1 MSIRYENKKHDI
13 ICHRRNRLQASA
25 HLHSHIEIVYMNVGN
40 TKVWVDDT
48 EYSLSAGDF
57 FLTFPNQV
65 HRYETSSY
73 EDAWLIIFPKEICPE
88 FNSWFKNCVPR
99 SNVLPSAQIKSETI
113 EHIIALLH
121 EYSDKSLS
129 ELDAIAAK
137 GLILSLM
144 SYAFSKLEFVEEKMA
159 EVSVIKQMLSF
170 CAANYTEELSL
181 ELLEKEL
188 HINRFYISHLFSKKL
203 KIKFND
209 YVNSLRVAHAGKLL
223 RETDMN
229 MTDIVSSSGF
239 STSRTFNRA
248 ILKIMGE
255 TPSKYRKNCRNS
267 QLV

>member
-113 EHIIALLH
+113 EQIIALLH

-159 EVSVIKQMLSF
+159 EALYQAVRNIAPFPITSAQALEVVRQTCRIK
-170 CAANYTEELSL
+170 
-181 ELLEKEL
+181 K
-188 HINRFYISHLFSKKL
+188 
-203 KIKFND
+203 
-209 YVNSLRVAHAGKLL
+209 
-223 RETDMN
+223 MN
-229 MTDIVSSSGF
+229 PQFDWQ
-239 STSRTFNRA
+239 
-248 ILKIMGE
+248 E
-255 TPSKYRKNCRNS
+255 
-267 QLV
+267 